1 MASMIVALVE
11 AALKFPKYREI
22 FLVSALSISLTSSL
36 RPLHAS
42 LMGLIVLTGDTY
54 PQHLEGLPEA
64 ILLKP

>member
-42 LMGLIVLTGDTY
+42 LMESIVLSGDPY
-54 PQHLEGLPEA
+54 SQHLEELSEA
-64 ILLKP
+64 ILVEP